1 MTTQELIQTAAT
13 ARENAYVPYSHY
25 KVGAALVADDG
36 TVYTGANIEFVNG
49 TSNCAERTALFHAAT
64 EGVRRFQRIA
74 VVTED
79 GSGTPCGF
87 CRQAL
92 VEFCPPDM
100 EVIVSDI
107 KGNYRSYTLEQLL
120 PVPFTPDVLQK

>member
-49 TSNCAERTALFHAAT
+49 TSNCAERTALFHADA

-92 VEFCPPDM
+92 VEFCPLDM

-107 KGNYRSYTLEQLL
+107 NGNYRSYTLEQLL